1 MLIPWIFGFF
11 FFVFIISVLVYV
23 LTIDVTQPPS
33 AGHSRPE
40 TVSSSGNGHVA
51 PGGNY
56 TISKAYQVVFSPRA
70 FVDYP
75 FGIRVVFAKPDRSE
89 PVKWKPAERT
99 GSARSN
105 VQRSFR
111 ESEYYG
117 WPQSAL
123 EDPELMVIGGRL
135 EFESKEAEPTIR
147 VELKCLRESFQA
159 LETVEERVLRR
170 EEDAVFSFW
179 LNPLTSATGWL
190 ALVVSRVAG
199 TVEPT
204 TVGSDGRTGRE
215 LTTIE
220 LTVPVTSFPVA
231 LR

>member
-1 MLIPWIFGFF
+1 MLTPWIVGSF
-11 FFVFIISVLVYV
+11 FFVFVICVVIYV
-23 LTIDVTQPPS
+23 LTIDVSQPKS
-33 AGHSRPE
+33 ARQSRPE
-40 TVSSSGNGHVA
+40 TISPSGNGQVA
-51 PGGNY
+51 ASGNY
-56 TISKAYQVVFSPRA
+56 IISRDYQVVFSPRA

-75 FGIRVVFAKPDRSE
+75 FGIRVVFANPDTSD
-89 PVKWKPAERT
+89 PVIWKPAERT
-99 GSARSN
+99 GPARSN
-105 VQRSFR
+105 VQRTFC

-147 VELKCLRESFQA
+147 VELTCPKESFEA
-159 LETVEERVLRR
+159 IETAEERVLKR

-179 LNPLTSATGWL
+179 VNPLTSATGWL

-204 TVGSDGRTGRE
+204 TVGSDGRNGRE
-215 LTTIE
+215 LATIA
-220 LTVPVTSFPVA
+220 LTVPVTFFPVA